1 MKNPF
6 RVICLIFLVAAVY
19 VGVSSNVSRA
29 ETSASIPAGKPDAM
43 IDLGS
48 ADGVKSVKGEWRY
61 SDTKIVEADFRGPG
75 PDKQPT
81 GAPVKTYDY
90 TPHAGGADFDDSKW
104 EVIIPTTLDQRRG
117 NGRLG
122 FNWYRVKLTVPDRIG
137 DFDPTGTTAVF
148 ETSLDDYAE
157 IWVDGELSRALGQSG
172 GSVIAGW
179 NAQNHLVVGRNVKP
193 GQQIQLA
200 IFGVNGPLSNPPTN
214 FIYIRYA
221 RLAFYKTEP
230 GPVALTPSEV
240 NVEVV
245 RNDKAM
251 DEIVGPN
258 PKVFKLA
265 EGFKFTEGPVWIN
278 KDGGYL
284 LFSDPNANTIYK
296 YTGDEKLEVFRTA
309 SGYSGADIAEY
320 GQPGSNGLTLDPQGR
335 LTINQHG
342 NHRVV
347 RDENDGS
354 QTVLADS
361 YQGKRLN
368 SPNDLVYRSDGTLFF
383 TDPPFG
389 FPKFFNDPRKQLGF
403 SGVYSIYK
411 GALRLVSKDFTGPN
425 GIALSPDEKYL
436 YVGNWPRSLTGQ
448 ELRKED
454 EPAGEIGDKHKAI
467 MRYEVQ
473 ADGTLKNG
481 KVFFDFTSA
490 PGEDGLDGVKV
501 DQKGNL
507 YVSAPGGLWVIS
519 PEGKHL
525 GTIITPHHVHNMAW
539 GDADGKTLYLCARSG
554 LYRIRLNIEG
564 VRPEAPQQS
573 SAPAIVRLDPRLD
586 QIVPANAEL
595 EKIVDGFTW
604 VEGPVWNR
612 SGNYLL
618 FSDVPGNQIIK
629 WKAEER
635 ASVFLKSSGYSGTQ
649 PFTGR
654 EPGSNGL
661 TFDKEGR
668 LVFCQHGDRSIS
680 RLEKNGTRTTLVDNY
695 EGKRLNSPNDLIY
708 KTNGDL
714 YFTDPPYGLPK
725 TFDDPEKELPFQG
738 VYRLSRDGKLTLLTT
753 EVKAPNGIAFSPDEK
768 KLYVSDSARAAWFAF
783 DVKKDGTLSPGK
795 ILFDGAEVSK
805 GRLGAPDGLK
815 VDAFGNIFS
824 AAPGGLFIIA
834 PDGTLLGRF
843 DLGTPTGNCA
853 WGEDGSTLFITSNTR
868 VYRIRLRTRGVG
880 TTVQGFRKLGE
891 VKVFTFANARDGGQ
905 Q

>member
-1 MKNPF
+1 
-6 RVICLIFLVAAVY
+6 VLILIALVY
-19 VGVSSNVSRA
+19 VAVSSNPTEASSK
-29 ETSASIPAGKPDAM
+29 TSANVPTGNPNAM

-48 ADGVKSVKGEWRY
+48 VEGVKAVKGEWRY
-61 SDTKIVEADFRGPG
+61 SDTKIIEADFRGPG

-90 TPHAGGADFDDSKW
+90 VPHAGGADFDDSKW
-104 EVIIPTTLDQRRG
+104 EVISPTTLDERRG

-122 FNWYRVKLTVPDRIG
+122 FNWYRIKLTIPDRVG
-137 DFDPTGTTAVF
+137 DFDPTGSTAVF

-157 IWVDGELSRALGQSG
+157 VWVDGELSRALGQSG

-179 NAQNHLVVGRNVKP
+179 NAQNHLVVGRNVRP

-230 GPVALTPSEV
+230 GPVSLTPSEV

-245 RNDKAM
+245 RNDSGM

-265 EGFKFTEGPVWIN
+265 EGFKFTEGPIWID

-296 YTGDEKLEVFRTA
+296 YTPNGNQDGKLDVFRTP

-347 RDENDGS
+347 RDENDGA

-361 YQGKRLN
+361 FEGKRLN

-389 FPKFFNDPRKQLGF
+389 FPKLFNDSRKQLTF

-411 GALRLVSKDFTGPN
+411 GKLQLVSKDFTGPN
-425 GIALSPDEKYL
+425 GIALSPDEKFL

-454 EPAGEIGDKHKAI
+454 EIVGELGDKHKAI
-467 MRYEVQ
+467 MRYEEQ
-473 ADGTLKNG
+473 PDGTLKNG
-481 KVFFDFTSA
+481 RLFFDFTNA
-490 PGEDGLDGVKV
+490 PGDDGLDGIKV

-525 GTIITPHHVHNMAW
+525 GTVVTPRHVHNMAW
-539 GDADGKTLYLCARSG
+539 GDADSKTLYLCARSG
-554 LYRIRLNIEG
+554 LYRIRLNIAG
-564 VRPEAPQQS
+564 VRPQTVTKSPVPS
-573 SAPAIVRLDPRLD
+573 IVRLDPRLD
-586 QIVPANAEL
+586 QIVPANAAL
-595 EKIVDGFTW
+595 ERVADGYVW
-604 VEGPVWNR
+604 AEGPVWSR
-612 SGNYLL
+612 TGSYLL
-618 FSDVPGNQIIK
+618 FSDVPNNRIVK
-629 WKAEER
+629 WKAGEGT
-635 ASVFLKSSGYSGTQ
+635 SDFLKPSGYNGTE

-668 LVFCQHGDRSIS
+668 LVFCQHGDRRIS
-680 RLEKNGTRTTLVDNY
+680 RLEKDGTRTTLVDNY
-695 EGKRLNSPNDLIY
+695 QGKRLNSPNDLTF
-708 KTNGDL
+708 KSNGDL
-714 YFTDPPYGLPK
+714 YFTDPPFGLPK
-725 TFDDPEKELPFQG
+725 TFDDPTKELSFNG
-738 VYRLSRDGKLTLLTT
+738 VYRLSRNGQLTLLTT
-753 EVKAPNGIAFSPDEK
+753 ELKAPNGIAFSPDEK
-768 KLYVSDSARAAWFAF
+768 QLYVSDSGRALWFAF
-783 DVKKDGTLSPGK
+783 ELKKDGTLGPGRV
-795 ILFDGAEVSK
+795 LFDGTEAAK
-805 GRLGAPDGLK
+805 GRLGAADGMK
-815 VDAFGNIFS
+815 VDAFGNIFA

-853 WGEDGSTLFITSNTR
+853 WGEDGSTLFITSNTL

-891 VKVFTFANARDGGQ
+891 VKVFTYANGRSGGLQ
-905 Q
+905 

>member
-1 MKNPF
+1 MKIIALTF
-6 RVICLIFLVAAVY
+6 RLAILMTLVATLYIV
-19 VGVSSNVSRA
+19 VSPNLSHASGPA
-29 ETSASIPAGKPDAM
+29 ELPSGKPDAT
-43 IDLGS
+43 IDLGTVEGVRAVK
-48 ADGVKSVKGEWRY
+48 ADWRY
-61 SDTKIVEADFRGPG
+61 SDTKIIEAHFRGPG

-104 EVIIPTTLDQRRG
+104 EVISPTTLDQRRG

-122 FNWYRVKLTVPDRIG
+122 FNWYRIKLTIPERIG

-157 IWVDGELSRALGQSG
+157 IWVDGELSRTLGQSG

-179 NAQNHLVVGRNVKP
+179 NAQNQLVVGRNVRP

-221 RLAFYKTEP
+221 RLAFHKTEP

-245 RNDKAM
+245 RNDPSM

-265 EGFKFTEGPVWIN
+265 DGFKFTEGPVWIN

-296 YTGDEKLEVFRTA
+296 YTPNGNLDGKLDVFRTP

-320 GQPGSNGLTLDPQGR
+320 GQPGSNGLTIDSQGR

-347 RDENDGS
+347 RDENDGT

-361 YQGKRLN
+361 YEGKRLN

-389 FPKFFNDPRKQLGF
+389 FPKLFNDARKQLPF

-448 ELRKED
+448 ELRKDD
-454 EPAGEIGDKHKAI
+454 ERVSEVGDRHKAI

-473 ADGTLKNG
+473 PDGTLKNG
-481 KVFFDFTSA
+481 RLFYDFTNA
-490 PGEDGLDGVKV
+490 PGEDGLDGIKV

-525 GTIITPHHVHNMAW
+525 GTIITPKHVHNMAW

-554 LYRIRLNIEG
+554 LYRMRLNIAG
-564 VRPEAPQQS
+564 VRTVSPS
-573 SAPAIVRLDPRLD
+573 VPAVTRLDPRID
-586 QIVPANAEL
+586 QILPANTTF
-595 EKIVDGFTW
+595 EKVADGFAW
-604 VEGPVWNR
+604 AEGPVWSR
-612 SGNYLL
+612 AGKYLL
-618 FSDVPGNQIIK
+618 FSDVPNNRIIK
-629 WKAEER
+629 WKAGQET
-635 ASVFLKSSGYSGTQ
+635 SVFLQPSGYSGAK

-668 LVFCQHGDRSIS
+668 LVFCEHGDRRIS
-680 RLEKNGTRTTLVDNY
+680 RLEKDGTRTTMVDNY
-695 EGKRLNSPNDLIY
+695 EGKRLNSPNDLVF
-708 KTNGDL
+708 KSNGDL
-714 YFTDPPYGLPK
+714 YFTDPPFGLPN
-725 TFDDPEKELPFQG
+725 TFDDPKKELPFQG
-738 VYRLSRDGKLTLLTT
+738 VYRLSKNGKLTLLTT

-768 KLYVSDSARAAWFAF
+768 KLYVADSARAMWFVF
-783 DVKKDGTLSPGK
+783 EVKNDGTLSPGRV
-795 ILFDGAEVSK
+795 LFDGTEESK
-805 GRLGAPDGLK
+805 GRLGVADSLK
-815 VDAFGNIFS
+815 VDVFGNIFA
-824 AAPGGLFIIA
+824 AAPGGLFILA

-843 DLGTPTGNCA
+843 DLGTATGNCA
-853 WGEDGSTLFITSNTR
+853 WGEDGATLFITSNTL
-868 VYRIRLRTRGVG
+868 VYRIRLKTRGAG
-880 TTVQGFRKLGE
+880 TTVQGFKRLGE
-891 VKVFTFANARDGGQ
+891 LNSGI
-905 Q
+905 

>member
-1 MKNPF
+1 MKAIAFTVLIVLSTALFANAQTVEKKSLTIDGAKK
-6 RVICLIFLVAAVY
+6 VIADAVAYAKKNNAPGGVIAVVDEGGNLMALERLDGTIAAGANISIGKARTAVLFKRPTKVFEDAIKNGRTALVALPDAFFTPLQGGIPITIDGQIVGG
-19 VGVSSNVSRA
+19 VGVSGAASAQQDEEIAIAGANAVTGNMKTSEVMRSRSLHLAHAAAKASA
-29 ETSASIPAGKPDAM
+29 ELPVDKRNAT

-48 ADGVKSVKGEWRY
+48 VDGVKALKGEWRY

-90 TPHAGGADFDDSKW
+90 VPHAGGADFDDSKW
-104 EVIIPTTLDQRRG
+104 DVITPTTLDQRRG

-122 FNWYRVKLTVPDRIG
+122 FNWYRIKLTIPDRIG
-137 DFDPTGTTAVF
+137 DFDPTGSTAVF

-157 IWVDGELSRALGQSG
+157 IWVDGELSRAVGQSG

-179 NAQNHLVVGRNVKP
+179 NAQNQLVVGRNVKP

-230 GPVALTPSEV
+230 GPVSLMPSEV

-245 RNDKAM
+245 RNDPAM
-251 DEIVGPN
+251 DQIVGPN

-296 YTGDEKLEVFRTA
+296 YTPNGNQDGRLDVFRTP
-309 SGYSGADIAEY
+309 SGYSGADVGEY
-320 GQPGSNGLTLDPQGR
+320 GQPGSNGLTLDTQGR

-347 RDENDGS
+347 RDEDDGT

-361 YQGKRLN
+361 YDGKRLN

-389 FPKFFNDPRKQLGF
+389 FPKAFNDARKQLAF

-411 GALRLVSKDFTGPN
+411 GKLQLVSKDFTGPN

-454 EPAGEIGDKHKAI
+454 EAAGEIGDKHKAI

-473 ADGTLKNG
+473 PDGTLKNG
-481 KVFFDFTSA
+481 KLFFDFTNA
-490 PGEDGLDGVKV
+490 PGGDGLDGIKV

-525 GTIITPHHVHNMAW
+525 GTIVTPRHVHNMAW

-554 LYRIRLNIEG
+554 LYRIRLNLAG
-564 VRPEAPQQS
+564 RRP
-573 SAPAIVRLDPRLD
+573 
-586 QIVPANAEL
+586 
-595 EKIVDGFTW
+595 
-604 VEGPVWNR
+604 
-612 SGNYLL
+612 
-618 FSDVPGNQIIK
+618 
-629 WKAEER
+629 
-635 ASVFLKSSGYSGTQ
+635 
-649 PFTGR
+649 
-654 EPGSNGL
+654 
-661 TFDKEGR
+661 
-668 LVFCQHGDRSIS
+668 
-680 RLEKNGTRTTLVDNY
+680 
-695 EGKRLNSPNDLIY
+695 
-708 KTNGDL
+708 
-714 YFTDPPYGLPK
+714 
-725 TFDDPEKELPFQG
+725 
-738 VYRLSRDGKLTLLTT
+738 
-753 EVKAPNGIAFSPDEK
+753 
-768 KLYVSDSARAAWFAF
+768 
-783 DVKKDGTLSPGK
+783 
-795 ILFDGAEVSK
+795 
-805 GRLGAPDGLK
+805 
-815 VDAFGNIFS
+815 
-824 AAPGGLFIIA
+824 
-834 PDGTLLGRF
+834 
-843 DLGTPTGNCA
+843 
-853 WGEDGSTLFITSNTR
+853 
-868 VYRIRLRTRGVG
+868 
-880 TTVQGFRKLGE
+880 
-891 VKVFTFANARDGGQ
+891 
-905 Q
+905 